1 MTQLPT
7 LIEEPKQD
15 LDTKADAEIFLVEC
29 ARALHRYGAP
39 AHVLEAEM
47 MRTGSRLAIAVQIFS
62 LPTYLAISVGPLDR
76 QRTFHLRVDP
86 GSIQLRS
93 REARGMPRR
102 WSRLRARG

>member
-1 MTQLPT
+1 MQTPSEDL
-7 LIEEPKQD
+7 KQNS
-15 LDTKADAEIFLVEC
+15 DTKADAEIFLVEC

-47 MRTGSRLAIAVQIFS
+47 VRTGSRLGIAVQIFS

-93 REARGMPRR
+93 RDDMHVIQR
-102 WSRLRARG
+102 